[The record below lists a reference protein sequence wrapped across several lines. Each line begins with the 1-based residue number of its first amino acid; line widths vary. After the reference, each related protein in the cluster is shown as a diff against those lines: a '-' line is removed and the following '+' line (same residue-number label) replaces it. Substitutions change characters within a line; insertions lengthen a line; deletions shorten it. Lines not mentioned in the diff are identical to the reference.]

1 MRAFIVRLSVT
12 VTAAL
17 AALAIASPAASAS
30 LVDGCPDAGASQP
43 FQPWGDD
50 AMYVLAPDGGL
61 EQGGDAWSLANGA
74 AVVAGNESF
83 QVGGAGDSWSLSLPD
98 GSRATT
104 ADTCIGL
111 DSPTLRFFARNDGD
125 PDGRLAVSVIVDTL
139 LGPVTLPIGSVDG
152 TVSWHPTHTF
162 LLLANLTALP
172 IVNDGTASI
181 RLRFTPHGGDWRI
194 DDVYV
199 DPWKGR

>member
-1 MRAFIVRLSVT
+1 MRPLIVRLSVT

-17 AALAIASPAASAS
+17 AALAIATPAASAS
-30 LVDGCPDAGASQP
+30 LLNGCPDAGASQP

-61 EQGGDAWSLANGA
+61 EQGGGAWDLDGA

-98 GSRATT
+98 DGRATT

-111 DSPTLRFFARNDGD
+111 DSPTMRFFARNDGD
-125 PDGRLAVSVIVDTL
+125 PDGRLVVSVIVDTL
-139 LGPVTLPIGSVDG
+139 LGPLTLPIGSVDG
-152 TVSWHPTHTF
+152 TDAWHPTPPF

-172 IVNDGTASI
+172 IVNDSTASI